1 MSARLLVRAAGPGVT
16 LQDAGRF
23 GLSRYG
29 VTPAGP
35 MDADA
40 FLAATQAVGAATA
53 VEVSL
58 GGAVFEAEGATVAV
72 AVAGGAFDI
81 RLDGRPLPPACVAT
95 LAPGAQLALRPGA
108 AGAWCYVAPAAE
120 IDVAPTLG
128 SRASHTRS
136 GIGPAAL
143 RAGDALALLSPCPAP
158 ADVATLHAP
167 WLAPAEEPIRALP
180 GPQADYFSPQTLAGF
195 FAADWRLSPRS
206 DRMAYAL
213 QGPLLRHA
221 RGHDI
226 VSDGAVMGA
235 IQIPGDGAPFVLMAD
250 RQPTGGYPKI
260 ACVIGADLG
269 RLAQMRPGA
278 TVRFAA
284 VSWEAAVA
292 ARRQRQTLIAAGV
305 RLEPLADL
313 SSATLLGENLVGGVV
328 SARE

>member
-1 MSARLLVRAAGPGVT
+1 MSARLRISGAGPGVT
-16 LQDAGRF
+16 IQDAGRF

-40 FLAATQAVGAATA
+40 FLAATQAVGAARA

-58 GGAVFEAEGATVAV
+58 GGARFVAEGAAVDVAL
-72 AVAGGAFDI
+72 AGGAFDI
-81 RLDGRPLPPACVAT
+81 RLEGRQLPHACVAT
-95 LAPGAQLALRPGA
+95 LVPGAELAVRPGG

-120 IDVAPTLG
+120 IGVEQTLG
-128 SRASHTRS
+128 SCASHTRA
-136 GIGPAAL
+136 GLGPRAL
-143 RAGDALALLSPCPAP
+143 QPGDALALLAP
-158 ADVATLHAP
+158 RAEAGGVATLAAP
-167 WLAPAEEPIRALP
+167 WIVDGSIRVLP
-180 GPQADYFSPQTLAGF
+180 GPQADFFSNDTLEEF
-195 FAADWRLSPRS
+195 FSAEWRVSPRS

-213 QGPLLRHA
+213 QGPRLRHA

-250 RQPTGGYPKI
+250 CQPTGGYPKI

-269 RLAQMRPGA
+269 RLAQTRPGA
-278 TVRFAA
+278 RVRFTR
-284 VSWEAAVA
+284 VSWEEALA
-292 ARRQRQTLIAAGV
+292 ARRQRRTLIAAGV

-313 SSATLLGENLVGGVV
+313 SSATLLSENLVGGVV